1 MNRNPEGHLSRDYA
15 ITSAKF
21 TRRRRIRT
29 LFNGKLQL
37 RTKQAQHIP
46 SCAREASAAADIR
59 PGADDEAVAPS
70 NTEAMGNE
78 IEVVESHE
86 GLWRNDYT
94 DDLWQPEPD
103 NRVTNSQFQINN
115 ENVGLYFSSADGFSG
130 NFQVHFVQ
138 AAEQDRLPAAVCLFV
153 AGLQER
159 RLSYVCTSPRCTFSK
174 SNLGL
179 SYGTD
184 TFVEHH
190 TEFCEH
196 AQVVMQ
202 QVLRVRAIVAREE
215 NITTQV
221 LSQIDVPGFDAMGVY
236 IADTDF
242 GRKGRPIVFVDD
254 SYEVEQVFY
263 WNMQLWCHG
272 CKSGKQNPCRHI
284 RHAQSTLEGGCWA
297 AVLKRLE
304 EENSGVVPQDP
315 DLTRAKQLAHQL
327 KVEQEFSNP
336 YIQPREMIRFSSK
349 EYGKVVRQRGFEL
362 KKWMIRTYCVSK
374 QRNTFKV
381 RPEEKYCKECY
392 TRCGYRKVAGQSY
405 FCGSFMM
412 PLDVYVGYC
421 QKKECSRLGQEISYS
436 GNTDFV
442 VNYNNHLIIPIELV
456 EEYLRYYAASALTV
470 SAWWD
475 EKTSAYT
482 RSCMGSRINISL
494 RQLRARRG
502 QISTAIAGTAEMLN
516 LASLY
521 KCCDHPQTVSMDGI
535 VLSTMRI
542 AMPKFTKPWRM
553 EGVER
558 SRASHRSERQLP
570 KLSEAERRVV
580 GEVLQSREGISR
592 IDLKSC
598 LRSAR
603 NAALELFLTLCSFK
617 ENERGNCRC
626 PTGIKEFG
634 KFLQAEVAPVTSL
647 IPYDYWDDFEEISM
661 ASGEQRQEHMRQLCV
676 NAPQIYKL
684 VVEVAKVPTNE
695 LKRTWKL
702 YDRFVGQMKDIKAQI
717 FAADEDELY
726 RELSYSECLGIR
738 SGFERKHP
746 RNPDLN
752 ELWSTGCYFPNF
764 PIVRVIK
771 EVQLTKKERLFCH
784 KEQAFDAGCMPGVL
798 LFYCV
803 EHECCIGF
811 VVLDGAESPRVVY
824 EVLATRFERL
834 PQNVIYD
841 NGCNLSEY
849 VLNRTP
855 YLFRRTQI
863 MVDGFH
869 FHSHK
874 SCASCFSTEQNPR
887 TMEKLNT
894 SLFEQRNARLT
905 KLKETAPLMR
915 SRVFMAMV
923 RMAVSNPNIKHKYKQ
938 LLERNKQRKAK

>member
-1 MNRNPEGHLSRDYA
+1 MLAEMRHS
-15 ITSAKF
+15 
-21 TRRRRIRT
+21 
-29 LFNGKLQL
+29 
-37 RTKQAQHIP
+37 
-46 SCAREASAAADIR
+46 
-59 PGADDEAVAPS
+59 DEAAVVSFTA
-70 NTEAMGNE
+70 EATGNE
-78 IEVVESHE
+78 IEVVDSHE
-86 GLWRNDYT
+86 GLWHIDYT
-94 DDLWQPEPD
+94 DDLWQTEANEQTAL
-103 NRVTNSQFQINN
+103 NRVTNSQFAASN

-138 AAEQDRLPAAVCLFV
+138 ATERDRLPAAVCLFV
-153 AGLQER
+153 AGLRDR
-159 RLSYVCTSPRCTFSK
+159 RLSYVCTSPQCTFSK

-190 TEFCEH
+190 TDFCEH
-196 AQVVMQ
+196 VQVVMQ
-202 QVLRVRAIVAREE
+202 QVLRVRSIVAQGE
-215 NITTQV
+215 NIPAQV
-221 LSQIDVPGFDAMGVY
+221 LAQVDVPGFEAMGVY
-236 IADTDF
+236 IADSDF
-242 GRKGRPIVFVDD
+242 GRKGRPILFVDD
-254 SYEVEQVFY
+254 SHEVELVFY
-263 WNMQLWCHG
+263 WNMQLWCHN
-272 CKSGKQNPCRHI
+272 CKRGKQNPCRHM

-297 AVLKRLE
+297 AVLERLE
-304 EENSGVVPQDP
+304 AENSGVIPQDP

-327 KVEQEFSNP
+327 KVEQEFCNP

-349 EYGKVVRQRGFEL
+349 DYGKVVRQRGFEL
-362 KKWMIRTYCVSK
+362 KKWMVRKYRVTKRGKS
-374 QRNTFKV
+374 FKV
-381 RPEEKYCKECY
+381 YPEQKYCEACLKRY
-392 TRCGYRKVAGQSY
+392 GYRKVAGQSY
-405 FCGSFMM
+405 FCGSFML
-412 PLDVYVGYC
+412 PLDVYVGRC
-421 QKKECSRLGQEISYS
+421 ENKECPRLGQEVSYS
-436 GNTDFV
+436 GDKDFV

-475 EKTSAYT
+475 EKTSSYA
-482 RSCMGSRINISL
+482 RSCMHSKINISL
-494 RQLRARRG
+494 NQLRARRG

-516 LASLY
+516 LSSLY

-542 AMPKFTKPWRM
+542 AMPKFSKPWRM
-553 EGVER
+553 DGVER

-570 KLSEAERRVV
+570 KLSETEMRVV
-580 GEVLQSREGISR
+580 GELLQSSKR
-592 IDLKSC
+592 IK
-598 LRSAR
+598 RSDIKACIR
-603 NAALELFLTLCSFK
+603 NTSNAALKLFLTLCSFK
-617 ENERGNCRC
+617 EDDCRNCRC
-626 PTGIKEFG
+626 PTAIREFG

-647 IPYDYWDDFEEISM
+647 IPYDYWDNFELISR
-661 ASGEQRQEHMRQLCV
+661 ASGEERREHMRELCI

-684 VVEVAKVPTNE
+684 VVELAKVE
-695 LKRTWKL
+695 HSRLKRVWQL
-702 YDRFVGQMKDIKAQI
+702 YETFVEQMKQIKTQI
-717 FAADEDELY
+717 FAADEEELY
-726 RELSYSECLGIR
+726 RELTGDESRNIQS
-738 SGFERKHP
+738 SFERKHAK
-746 RNPDLN
+746 NPDLN

-771 EVQLTKKERLFCH
+771 EVQLTRKERLFCH
-784 KEQAFDAGCMPGVL
+784 KEQALDAGCMPGVL

-824 EVLATRFERL
+824 EVLATRFKKL

-849 VLNRTP
+849 VLNQTP
-855 YLFRRTQI
+855 YLFRRTQV

-894 SLFEQRNARLT
+894 SLFEQQNARLT

-915 SRVFMAMV
+915 ARVFMAMV

-938 LLERNKQRKAK
+938 LMEREQERRFKTQNKN